1 MVMWRAALR
10 ARELGLVPG
19 YRVYTLGEDG
29 HIVGRADIDCLHDE
43 AAVER
48 AQNLA
53 DGHAVELWE
62 GTRRIALINKDGSST
77 RYAAN

>member
-1 MVMWRAALR
+1 LAL
-10 ARELGLVPG
+10 VTG

-29 HIVGRADIDCLHDE
+29 HIVRRADIDCPHDE

-62 GTRRIALINKDGSST
+62 GTRLIALINKDGSST